1 MRSWRNLAL
10 FRQRSAANGDCI
22 LKTKKTKNFSNCL
35 LPSGTSST
43 YFLGLMKLVANN
55 RKAWHDYEVLEK
67 VETGISLTGSEVKS
81 IRAGKI
87 NVTEAYAQCLKGGI
101 FMSNLHISPYERQGM
116 YAPDPLRKRR
126 LLLHRKEII
135 HLSAEV
141 ERKKLT
147 LIPLSIYF
155 KDQWVK
161 IELGLCRGRKKYDK
175 REKIAAEESKRRLAQ
190 LRNLHNRA

>member
-1 MRSWRNLAL
+1 
-10 FRQRSAANGDCI
+10 
-22 LKTKKTKNFSNCL
+22 
-35 LPSGTSST
+35 
-43 YFLGLMKLVANN
+43 MKLVANN
-55 RKAWHDYEVLEK
+55 RKAFHDYEVLEK

-87 NVTEAYAQCLKGGI
+87 NITEAYAQCHDRGI
-101 FMSNLHISPYERQGM
+101 FINNLHISPYDRQGM
-116 YAPDPLRKRR
+116 YAPDPYRKRR
-126 LLLHRKEII
+126 LLLHKKEIT
-135 HLSAEV
+135 HLAAEV

-147 LIPLSIYF
+147 LIPLSLYF

-190 LRNLHNRA
+190 LRNIRNSA